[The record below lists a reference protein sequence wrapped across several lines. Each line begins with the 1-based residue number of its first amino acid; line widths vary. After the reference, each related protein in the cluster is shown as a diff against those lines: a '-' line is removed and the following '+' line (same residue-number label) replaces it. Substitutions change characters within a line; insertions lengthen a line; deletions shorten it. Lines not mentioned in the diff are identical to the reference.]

1 MSLAN
6 FDPNKADNLEDVEK
20 EFAVKAVEQMITYWK
35 LLGAIKGSKL
45 KLTPYDDEIFAEFQ
59 KDFPEYREKESLE
72 HISEDEIKS
81 KENKARW
88 RDFFK
93 KFDKKIEDYNF
104 GTLLRVNSKDEY
116 SKDNSIFVVRL
127 QFYAFEIAR
136 NRLCLNDWVS
146 ASKE

>member
-45 KLTPYDDEIFAEFQ
+45 KLTPYDNEIFTEFQ
-59 KDFPEYREKESLE
+59 KDFPEYNGKEGLE
-72 HISEDEIKS
+72 YISEDQMKS

-104 GTLLRVNSKDEY
+104 GTLLRVNSNDEY
-116 SKDNSIFVVRL
+116 GKDNSIFVVRL

-136 NRLCLNDWVS
+136 NRLGLNDWVS
-146 ASKE
+146 ESK

>member
-45 KLTPYDDEIFAEFQ
+45 KLTPYDNEIFTEFQ
-59 KDFPEYREKESLE
+59 KDFPEYNGKEGLE
-72 HISEDEIKS
+72 HISEDQMKS

-104 GTLLRVNSKDEY
+104 GTLLRVNSNDEY

-136 NRLCLNDWVS
+136 NRLGLNDWVS
-146 ASKE
+146 EAK